1 VGPRLYPFALFA
13 AWVVAWIVNLTLRS
27 RMGWDV
33 RVDTI
38 YWIALK
44 AIVWVV
50 PVVLVIRLR
59 HRDSVA
65 GFLDLRNL
73 SKGLR
78 WGFGVGAALVVIT
91 FLGRTL
97 PSGSTITMPELS
109 LPLVNA
115 VIVSPLVEEITL
127 RGFLLK
133 ELELSGDSFWRANT
147 LTALVFLA
155 MHLPGWLFQ
164 GRIPT
169 AAGFAQR
176 ALPIAALGLLFG
188 WTKRRADSLYAAIV
202 VHAINNVYSALFP

>member
-1 VGPRLYPFALFA
+1 
-13 AWVVAWIVNLTLRS
+13 
-27 RMGWDV
+27 M
-33 RVDTI
+33 
-38 YWIALK
+38 K
-44 AIVWVV
+44 AIVWVG
-50 PVVLVIRLR
+50 PVVLMIRLR
-59 HRDSVA
+59 ERDSVP

-73 SKGLR
+73 TNGLR
-78 WGFGVGAALVVIT
+78 WGLAVGAALVVVT

-97 PSGSTITMPELS
+97 PSGSTLTMPELS
-109 LPLVNA
+109 LPFVNA

-147 LTALVFLA
+147 LTAVVFVA

-188 WTKRRADSLYAAIV
+188 WTKRRADSLYAPIV
-202 VHAINNVYSALFP
+202 VHAINNVYSAFFP